1 MAITSKLI
9 GKLGGGAD
17 VQSSEISLE
26 GKKGTTT
33 FSTVTVP
40 SGATILV
47 VLVGEFSIN
56 VPSHEDTYVSIG
68 GVKLGKPANKAKYL
82 SVAKVIDSTQDL
94 ELIND
99 RYEANAFTGTLYLI
113 EL

>member
-1 MAITSKLI
+1 MAITSELL
-9 GKLGGGAD
+9 GKLGGAD
-17 VQSSEISLE
+17 VESSEISSE
-26 GKKGTTT
+26 GAKGITNIR
-33 FSTVTVP
+33 TVTVP

-47 VLVGEFSIN
+47 VLVGEFEIS

-82 SVAKVIDSTQDL
+82 SVAKVLTSTEDI
-94 ELIND
+94 ELRND
-99 RYEANAFTGTLYLI
+99 HYEANPFTGTLYLI

>member
-1 MAITSKLI
+1 MAITSELI
-9 GKLGGGAD
+9 GKLGGAD
-17 VQSSEISLE
+17 VESSEISSE
-26 GKKGTTT
+26 GAKGITNIR
-33 FSTVTVP
+33 TVTVP

-47 VLVGEFSIN
+47 VLIGEFEIS

-82 SVAKVIDSTQDL
+82 SVAKVLTSTEDI
-94 ELIND
+94 ELRND
-99 RYEANAFTGTLYLI
+99 YYAENPFTGTLYLI